1 MGTPMTQDG
10 LVSWIGINFT
20 NKVRDV
26 ESLLTEVTY
35 VEGALGFRRKR
46 FEALEPRVRR
56 FPDFF
61 IVWIN
66 CSWPR
71 PVFHGLWKI
80 EDRRITHRGRFDSF
94 LAVGESKSEFIPVFL
109 TAQFVT

>member
-1 MGTPMTQDG
+1 MDMPMPQDG
-10 LVSWIGINFT
+10 LVLWIGINFT
-20 NKVRDV
+20 SKARDV
-26 ESLLTEVTY
+26 ESLLTKVTY
-35 VEGALGFRRKR
+35 AEGALGFRRKR